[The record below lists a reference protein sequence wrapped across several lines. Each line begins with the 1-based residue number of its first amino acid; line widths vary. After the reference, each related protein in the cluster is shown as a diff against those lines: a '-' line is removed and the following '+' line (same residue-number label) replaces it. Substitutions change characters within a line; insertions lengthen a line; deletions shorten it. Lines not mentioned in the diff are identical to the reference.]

1 MFFGLTN
8 LPAMFQKMMNE
19 ILWDLVNTEKVVSVR
34 ESYLLS

>member
-1 MFFGLTN
+1 MFFGLKN